1 MSSSQQ
7 EELEQK
13 LASTE
18 KEVLQLNQFLK
29 QRISQFSEEKKKLEE
44 KVGIFNK
51 IKLDQQRIFNM
62 QLFVCYLLC
71 ARYHSRLEIYIG
83 VISFVVT

>member
-71 ARYHSRLEIYIG
+71 ARYHSRL
-83 VISFVVT
+83 

>member
-1 MSSSQQ
+1 MSGSQQ

-29 QRISQFSEEKKKLEE
+29 QRLSQFSDEKKKLEE
-44 KVGIFNK
+44 KVGIVDK
-51 IKLDQQRIFNM
+51 VKWGQQ
-62 QLFVCYLLC
+62 L
-71 ARYHSRLEIYIG
+71 
-83 VISFVVT
+83 SFSI

>member
-1 MSSSQQ
+1 MSGSQQ

-29 QRISQFSEEKKKLEE
+29 QRLSQFSDEKKKLEE
-44 KVGIFNK
+44 KVGIFDK
-51 IKLDQQRIFNM
+51 VKLGQQ
-62 QLFVCYLLC
+62 L
-71 ARYHSRLEIYIG
+71 
-83 VISFVVT
+83 SFSV

>member
-1 MSSSQQ
+1 MSNSQQ

-44 KVGIFNK
+44 KVSIFNEV
-51 IKLDQQRIFNM
+51 KLGQQPFFNM
-62 QLFVCYLLC
+62 HERTPSEVSKIFKKFFIVG
-71 ARYHSRLEIYIG
+71 RRG
-83 VISFVVT
+83 R